1 MPLPAVTIAPAPP
14 SQPEWPELSHNNVV
28 ALAVVNI
35 GALIF
40 CYVLLRIIWKP
51 PSDEQIAKEKEM
63 QKRIEGIQV
72 EYGAMSSEEKVEA
85 IAGDVMGGYSLPW
98 KTTFDFTLLIFMICA
113 LGLLIVWTTL
123 VYPHLWY
130 DYMFFVMLLP
140 KMLVMM
146 SVALAGG
153 LTCRYFCEVD
163 EKGYVITNKK
173 SKFKV
178 NYTRKL
184 QHFAAY
190 MVPLLVKYKS
200 SVSGPIEDAWGDW
213 VTLGAF
219 TLLIKPIRENVP
231 FFMYQFNSLDRPED
245 RPETLKWIIAGNILP
260 GLILI
265 IFWRWALSFTG
276 QAALAFIFIFITGIG
291 DGLAEPVGI
300 AFGRHKYWTSAL
312 GSNRK
317 YQRSLE
323 GSCCLFLGSLYFTTM
338 FWYAFENQY
347 QFWITMIVL
356 PPLMTWAEAVSPHT
370 MDTPFLMGL
379 GGLVLFLVSHVTFG
393 WR

>member
-1 MPLPAVTIAPAPP
+1 
-14 SQPEWPELSHNNVV
+14 
-28 ALAVVNI
+28 
-35 GALIF
+35 
-40 CYVLLRIIWKP
+40 
-51 PSDEQIAKEKEM
+51 
-63 QKRIEGIQV
+63 
-72 EYGAMSSEEKVEA
+72 
-85 IAGDVMGGYSLPW
+85 
-98 KTTFDFTLLIFMICA
+98 
-113 LGLLIVWTTL
+113 
-123 VYPHLWY
+123 
-130 DYMFFVMLLP
+130 
-140 KMLVMM
+140 M

-153 LTCRYFCEVD
+153 ITCRYFCEMD
-163 EKGYVITNKK
+163 SKGYVITNKA

-190 MVPLLVKYKS
+190 MVPLIVKYKS
-200 SVSGPIEDAWGDW
+200 SVTGPIEDAWGDW
-213 VTLGAF
+213 VTLCAF
-219 TLLIKPIRENVP
+219 ALLIKPLRENSK
-231 FFMYQFNSLDRPED
+231 FLMLQFNSLDRPED
-245 RPETLKWIIAGNILP
+245 RPNTLKWIIAGNILP

-276 QAALAFIFIFITGIG
+276 QESLAFIFIFITGIG

-300 AFGRHKYWTSAL
+300 AFGKHKYWTMAL

-317 YQRSLE
+317 YQRSWE

-347 QFWITMIVL
+347 QFWITMVIL
-356 PPLMTWAEAVSPHT
+356 PPLMTYAEAVSPHT

>member
-1 MPLPAVTIAPAPP
+1 MASAATIPAPVVP
-14 SQPEWPELSHNNVV
+14 PVWPEISHTNLM
-28 ALAVVNI
+28 AMLVVNV
-35 GALIF
+35 GALVF

-51 PSDEQIAKEKEM
+51 PSDADLEKDKQM
-63 QKRIEGIQV
+63 QKKIETIQE
-72 EYGAMSSEEKVEA
+72 EYGAIPKEERVEA
-85 IAGDVMGGYSLPW
+85 IAGEVMGVYTLPW
-98 KTTFDFTLLIFMICA
+98 TATFDFTLLVFMICA
-113 LGLLIVWTTL
+113 LFGLIVWTTL
-123 VYPHLWY
+123 SYPHLWQ
-130 DYMFFVMLLP
+130 DYMFFLMLLP
-140 KMLVMM
+140 KGLVMM

-163 EKGYVITNKK
+163 AQGYVITNRG

-190 MVPLLVKYKS
+190 MVPLIVKYKS

-219 TLLIKPIRENVP
+219 TLLIKPVRENVT

-245 RPETLKWIIAGNILP
+245 RPNTLKWIIAGNILP
-260 GLILI
+260 GLCLI
-265 IFWRWALSFTG
+265 IFWRWALSFSD
-276 QAALAFIFIFITGIG
+276 QAPLAFIFIFITGIG

-300 AFGRHKYWTSAL
+300 AFGKHKYWTSAL

-347 QFWITMIVL
+347 QFWITMVVL
-356 PPLMTWAEAVSPHT
+356 PPLMTYAEAVSPHT

>member
-1 MPLPAVTIAPAPP
+1 MAVPAVTIAPVPLAP
-14 SQPEWPELSHNNVV
+14 PEWPELSHNNTV
-28 ALAVVNI
+28 ALVVVNV

-51 PSDEQIAKEKEM
+51 PSDEAIASDKEM
-63 QKRIEGIQV
+63 QKKIEVIQQD
-72 EYGAMSSEEKVEA
+72 YGAVAKEEA
-85 IAGDVMGGYSLPW
+85 IAGDVMGGYSAPW
-98 KTTFDFTLLIFMICA
+98 TETFDFTLLIFMGCA
-113 LGLLIVWTTL
+113 LVVLIFWTS
-123 VYPHLWY
+123 VMYPHLWY

-153 LTCRYFCEVD
+153 IACRYFCVVD
-163 EKGYVITNKK
+163 DKGYVITNKS

-190 MVPLLVKYKS
+190 MVPLIVRYKS

-213 VTLGAF
+213 VTMGAF
-219 TLLIKPIRENVP
+219 TLLIKPVRENCT

-265 IFWRWALSFTG
+265 IFWRWALAFTG

-300 AFGRHKYWTSAL
+300 AFGKHKYWTSAL

-347 QFWITMIVL
+347 QFWVTMIVL